1 MKTIIKTTFF
11 VLGMTIATP
20 TMAGFTS
27 GNDFNSINQSYTA
40 NSTINQTIVFDGNMQ
55 GADSLNFQVQIRNGG
70 GRPTVAPTGY
80 TAPTQLYPTNVDSAT
95 ITIRFYNS
103 AGTLINSAVSSTYTL
118 ESYADNAGNPGWS
131 SGPGDNIYDWT
142 NGSLNVTN
150 IQVDS
155 GSGFSQ
161 VAYAEVE
168 MKGSDGSWWAG
179 NYGVQWRAPTMTYSY
194 TDGNGQTQTSTN
206 VLYNP
211 EFGPDS
217 SGTQAD
223 GWTSSNNYGTC
234 GTNSGSTD
242 CVTNG
247 GVTANAS
254 GGGED
259 PNGGTTS
266 GTPGGYNST
275 FSIATFS
282 GSSGDGTVVDTST
295 QGPST
300 PTPVYLSSITTAQT
314 TQKTAAYAVTTGNNI
329 DLTITGNSNDV
340 DIEQVSDGNY
350 LLMVITG
357 NSNTTDVTQ
366 SGTNADRN
374 FADININGNTNVLTF
389 TQQGA
394 SEKVAF
400 LDIDGSF
407 GTYTITQDGTGTHY
421 LDLTSVGNDAIVEI
435 LQEGTGNHS
444 ATIELTNGGG
454 NWDFT
459 LTQSGSTN
467 QLYSLPH
474 NLSDNS
480 VVSGT
485 CNSGTCVV
493 NIIQQ

>member
-1 MKTIIKTTFF
+1 MKGLIKALA
-11 VLGMTIATP
+11 VIIATITA
-20 TMAGFTS
+20 TMASPVIAGFTS

-70 GRPTVAPTGY
+70 GRPTIAPTGY

-95 ITIRFYNS
+95 ITIRFYDS
-103 AGTLINSAVSSTYTL
+103 TGTLINSAVSSTYTL

-282 GSSGDGTVVDTST
+282 GSSGDGTITDTSAA
-295 QGPST
+295 PA
-300 PTPVYLSSITTAQT
+300 PVYVSSITTAQT
-314 TQKTAAYAVTTGNNI
+314 ATKTAALATTTGNQAI
-329 DLTITGNSNDV
+329 ITITGNDNDV
-340 DIEQVSDGNY
+340 DVSQLSNGNFVDLSITGSDNIVDITQVSSTLARHFAEIELIGDDNQFTFSQSDAAKTAF
-350 LLMVITG
+350 IS
-357 NSNTTDVTQ
+357 SNGDL
-366 SGTNADRN
+366 
-374 FADININGNTNVLTF
+374 NVLN
-389 TQQGA
+389 
-394 SEKVAF
+394 
-400 LDIDGSF
+400 
-407 GTYTITQDGTGTHY
+407 ITQKDGGLHY
-421 LDLTSVGNDAIVEI
+421 LSLANLGDSAQITI
-435 LQEGTGNHS
+435 LQEGAGNHS
-444 ATIELTNGGG
+444 ATIDLENGGG
-454 NWDFT
+454 NWIFD
-459 LTQSGSTN
+459 LTQSGTTDY
-467 QLYSLPH
+467 LYSLPH
-474 NLSDNS
+474 NLTDNS
-480 VVSGT
+480 VVTGVCYSGT
-485 CNSGTCVV
+485 CNMTIV
-493 NIIQQ
+493 QQ